1 MIKKILLVSVFA
13 SMALSNT
20 LPSLLEKAVNNKIVE
35 VSKNQ
40 LDASKL
46 DYKSLKNSYLP
57 SVHLNSNYSN
67 TSNETPSSANSSFNS
82 SLEVQYSIYDGGR
95 KNNTYDSFKSKIKM
109 QDLNLDDL
117 KNRIALDIVTL
128 YFNYLSYVETYKV
141 KEQEIKQLQTQ
152 YEKQKRFFE
161 TETIA
166 IDEVEKI
173 LSRLE
178 NANVQLQEIELQKQ
192 TILHNLEYI
201 IGEKVNIDNGSKVI
215 ELSSSKAN
223 LRADIQALEYEMK
236 SVKSDAKVSKSSL
249 YPQLNINNTMTYY
262 DNNFDN
268 KAYDPNVDTQNTLM
282 LNLSWKLFD
291 FDSTQK
297 TYEANMKRYQALKSQ
312 YEYEKNKMDVDLRL
326 AYKSYDI
333 SKMKI
338 KSANASLKSANST
351 YSAIEA
357 KYQNSLVDNVA
368 FLEALSEKYDA
379 ISTLKNVLYELE
391 IKKANIIYYSG
402 KNIIDFVK

>member
-13 SMALSNT
+13 SIALSNT
-20 LPSLLEKAVNNKIVE
+20 LPSLLEKAINNKIVE
-35 VSKNQ
+35 ASKNQ

-57 SVHLNSNYSN
+57 SIHLNSNYSN
-67 TSNETPSSANSSFNS
+67 TSNETPSTANSSFNS
-82 SLEVQYSIYDGGR
+82 SLKLQYNIYDGGR
-95 KNNTYDSFKSKIKM
+95 KNNTYDSFESKIKM
-109 QDLNLDDL
+109 QDSNLNDL
-117 KNRIALDIVTL
+117 KNKIALDIVTL

-141 KEQEIKQLQTQ
+141 KVQEIKQLQTQ

-201 IGEKVNIDNGSKVI
+201 IGEKVNINNGSKVS
-215 ELSSSKAN
+215 ELSSSKAK
-223 LRADIQALEYEMK
+223 LRADIQALEYEMQ
-236 SVKSDAKVSKSSL
+236 SVKSDAKASKSSL
-249 YPQLNINNTMTYY
+249 YPQVNIDNTMSYY

-291 FDSTQK
+291 FGSTQK
-297 TYEANMKRYQALKSQ
+297 TYEANIKRYQALKSQ
-312 YEYEKNKMDVDLRL
+312 YEYEKNKMNVDLRL
-326 AYKSYDI
+326 AYKSYNI

-351 YSAIEA
+351 FDAIEA

-402 KNIIDFVK
+402 KNIIDYVK